1 MNSSGTAIFIEPHGT
16 LLESLQ
22 ERKAWL
28 EQTMPGQAF
37 CGHPPHCTVL
47 FGSYGPSAR
56 WLEPLRQR
64 LVKLSDFALDT
75 EAWQQFPHDALAG
88 GGHTIAYRVRLA
100 PALLELQQ
108 SVGDC
113 LAPFRTT
120 GEKPH
125 PLATTEPFAGS
136 LRKYGFPFVGPHW
149 IPHFTIG
156 SPLVAPDAPLLARL
170 MSGPV
175 RHRFAVQALSVWRVE
190 GDHHERLHELAL
202 AGAQV

>member
-64 LVKLSDFALDT
+64 LVKLSDFGLDT
-75 EAWQQFPHDALAG
+75 GAWQQFPHHALAG
-88 GGHTIAYRVRLA
+88 GGDPLALPGRLG
-100 PALLELQQ
+100 PALFGLAAD
-108 SVGDC
+108 VGGC
-113 LAPFRTT
+113 PPALPNPRRKTPPF
-120 GEKPH
+120 
-125 PLATTEPFAGS
+125 
-136 LRKYGFPFVGPHW
+136 
-149 IPHFTIG
+149 
-156 SPLVAPDAPLLARL
+156 
-170 MSGPV
+170 
-175 RHRFAVQALSVWRVE
+175 
-190 GDHHERLHELAL
+190 
-202 AGAQV
+202 